1 MKVKLNLRSHL
12 KAIIGKQ
19 RIIVDLNSPCT
30 VKDLVHELIKL
41 YGEDV
46 KVAIY
51 DEKRDAIKVLPIVN
65 HRKSLSGT
73 ELHDKDEVIL
83 LPPIAGG

>member
-1 MKVKLNLRSHL
+1 LTIKLNLRSHL

-19 RIIVDLNSPCT
+19 QITVNLNDPCT
-30 VKDLVHELIKL
+30 IKDLVHELIKL

-46 KVAIY
+46 KAAIY
-51 DEKRDAIKVLPIVN
+51 DVKRDAIKVLPIVN
-65 HRKSLSGT
+65 HRKSLQET
-73 ELHDKDEVIL
+73 QLKDEDEVIL